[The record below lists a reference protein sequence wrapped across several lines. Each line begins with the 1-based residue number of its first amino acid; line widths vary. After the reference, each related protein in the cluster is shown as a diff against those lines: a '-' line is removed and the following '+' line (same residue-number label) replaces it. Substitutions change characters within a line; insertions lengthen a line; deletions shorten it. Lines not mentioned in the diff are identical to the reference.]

1 MSDQYLDELQN
12 ILGYHFNSLH
22 ILKKALTHSSYANE
36 IDPSL
41 KNNERLEFL
50 GDAVLELCISEEL
63 FSRYPKAR
71 EGGLT
76 NVRSHL
82 VNEQSLAN
90 LARELGLQDYL
101 LLGKGEESQGGR
113 ERNAILCDAMESIF
127 GAVFLDGGY
136 AQAKNLVN
144 RLFQTLW
151 PTKISPSIK
160 KDFKSHLQEITQS
173 QFKERPRYSLQKSF
187 GPEHA
192 KTYTVELRL
201 PNGEIF
207 EAEASSV
214 KKAEQQAAKEAINT
228 LKNGTSSRSFCA
240 RHP

>member
-1 MSDQYLDELQN
+1 MSEEQINELEN
-12 ILGYHFNSLH
+12 IIGYHFNNPNL
-22 ILKKALTHSSYANE
+22 LKKALTHSSYANE

-63 FSRYPKAR
+63 FYRFPKSR

-90 LARELGLQDYL
+90 LARNLQLQDYVF
-101 LLGKGEESQGGR
+101 LGRGEECQGGR
-113 ERNAILCDAMESIF
+113 ERNAILCDALESIF

-136 AQAKNLVN
+136 DQAKKLVN
-144 RLFQTLW
+144 RLFEPLW
-151 PTKISPSIK
+151 PKRISQPVK
-160 KDFKSHLQEITQS
+160 KDYKSRLQEITQGR
-173 QFKERPRYSLQKSF
+173 FKERPCYRLQNSS

-192 KTYTVELRL
+192 KTYTVDLRL
-201 PNGEIF
+201 PNGKHF
-207 EAEASSV
+207 QAQASSV
-214 KKAEQQAAKEAINT
+214 KKAEQLAAKEA
-228 LKNGTSSRSFCA
+228 LESFKETVHLDDFC
-240 RHP
+240 